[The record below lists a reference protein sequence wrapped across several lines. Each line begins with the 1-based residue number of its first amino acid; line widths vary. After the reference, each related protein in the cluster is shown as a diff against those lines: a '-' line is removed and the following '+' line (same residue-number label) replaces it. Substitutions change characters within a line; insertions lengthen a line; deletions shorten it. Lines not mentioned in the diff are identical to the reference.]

1 MAAATPYL
9 KDSSSSGVGLT
20 LGMLGLVAV
29 GAACGVMLA
38 MGEIQALYVCLSI
51 VATIA
56 ILFDFRIGAVL
67 LIMLLPISASNIF
80 PHELMGM
87 KGLNPI
93 NLLILG
99 TLGSYLLHGRVGH
112 TGKFL
117 PRPLL
122 LLYLVPFVVAGLL
135 GSRHAHD
142 LFPIFYELEVV
153 NFTEAFGY
161 IRDMLIKP
169 GLIVIVAL
177 LIAASVAKS
186 QKPERFLIPIIVGIW
201 LVCLLEIVFV
211 IVSGIKIG
219 QLAQTGPARQ
229 FFLLI
234 GLHAND
240 LGRLFAMAYALLLFT
255 WWETKEGSLKLVLFF
270 TLGIIGIA
278 LLLTFSRGA
287 FLGFIIVNALFLL
300 WKFNAKTL
308 ALALLAGVVI
318 LTLAPGALYTRITMG
333 FESGNV
339 DTVSAGRVE
348 GIWAPL
354 LPEMWRNPLFG
365 NGIGSTMWSYPMM
378 TESMTPVNHPHNA
391 YLEAV
396 LDVGFI
402 GLACFLLYYFTVY
415 RGFRSLGSHAFL
427 SPTLRGFFQGATA
440 GMAAFF
446 VTGWAGSSL
455 MPRYEWSFLWVAI
468 GMMYGVL
475 ARRPAS

>member
-1 MAAATPYL
+1 MAAASPYL
-9 KDSSSSGVGLT
+9 KDTSGSGFGLM

-29 GAACGVMLA
+29 GAGCGVMLA

-56 ILFDFRIGAVL
+56 ILFDFRVGAVI
-67 LIMLLPISASNIF
+67 LIMLLPVSASNIF
-80 PHELMGM
+80 PHELMGL
-87 KGLNPI
+87 KGLNPV
-93 NLLILG
+93 NLLILA
-99 TLGSYLLHGRVGH
+99 TLGSYALHGRLGH
-112 TGKFL
+112 QGKFL

-122 LLYLVPFVVAGLL
+122 LLYIVPFVIAGIL

-153 NFTEAFGY
+153 NFTEAVGY
-161 IRDMLIKP
+161 IRDMVVKP
-169 GLIVIVAL
+169 GLIVAVAL
-177 LIAASVAKS
+177 LIAAAVNKS
-186 QKPERFLIPIIVGIW
+186 QRPERFIIPIIVAVW
-201 LVCLLEIVFV
+201 AMCLLEIIFV
-211 IVSGIKIG
+211 VASGVKIG
-219 QLAQTGPARQ
+219 QLAQTGTARQ

-255 WWETKEGSLKLVLFF
+255 WWETKEPGLKIALFF

-287 FLGFIIVNALFLL
+287 FHGFIVVNALFLM

-308 ALALLAGVVI
+308 ALALLGMVVI
-318 LTLAPGALYTRITMG
+318 AAFAPGALYDRITMG
-333 FESGNV
+333 FGSGSV

-354 LPEMWRNPLFG
+354 LPEIWKSPLIG
-365 NGIGSTMWSYPMM
+365 NGLGSVMWSYPMM
-378 TESMTPVNHPHNA
+378 TESMTAVNHPHNA
-391 YLEAV
+391 FLESV

-402 GLACFLLYYFTVY
+402 GLACFMFYYWTVY
-415 RGFRSLGSHAFL
+415 RGFRNLGSHAFL

-468 GMMYGVL
+468 GMMYGML